1 MRDFREASELI
12 DLLPTALALMV
23 LLNLG
28 GGQEP
33 VAAPVAAPAATPPAP
48 VPYSYAASPAQTL
61 SSALEAVRR
70 KDLNGAR
77 SQQAM
82 LGDNVARRVVDWAII
97 DVMGS
102 DLGEAELARA
112 VNDFAGWPRPE
123 GRLAALQEAHTAAL
137 PPGPVPYSAVAG
149 AGGGGSGGFTG
160 LRLRMNDAL
169 RTGNP
174 AAAYRVISS
183 HSLRPGSVDYAEAES
198 YSGWLALNKLRDARL
213 ADSHFERLERA
224 VKSPVS
230 KARAAYWRGR
240 AAEALG
246 DTARARAFYEQGA
259 QHTTT
264 FYGQLAAE
272 KAGRRTLVLTPDPQ
286 PAAADLA
293 DFETGELARALR
305 LLAAAGER
313 NLVRVFGLYMGET
326 VETPVELAV
335 LVDTLRNIGEQ
346 EVSLIAYRRG
356 AQRGLILHERGYPL
370 LTPPVV
376 DGGAET
382 AFVLA
387 IVRQESQFDPRV
399 RSHAD
404 ARGMM
409 QLLPSTARS
418 TASLSG
424 ISWDPSRLWEPEYN
438 MRLGSRYL
446 GQMTN
451 NFGGSYVM
459 AAAGYNAG
467 PGRPVQWVQFCGD
480 PRDPNGDP
488 LDFLECIPFAET
500 RNYVM
505 NVMSNV
511 EVYRARLNRG
521 QAALTLSSDI
531 RRGVMPSPLLPSGP
545 QPYVPD
551 SPQPYV
557 ADPAASR

>member
-1 MRDFREASELI
+1 MEAGFREASELI
-12 DLLPTALALMV
+12 EVLPTALAIAL
-23 LLNLG
+23 LLNLT
-28 GGQEP
+28 GGQD
-33 VAAPVAAPAATPPAP
+33 AAPPAATPPAP
-48 VPYSYAASPAQTL
+48 TPYSYGASPSQTL
-61 SSALEAVRR
+61 ASALEAVRR
-70 KDLNGAR
+70 KDLNAAR
-77 SQQAM
+77 SLQAG
-82 LGDNVARRVVDWAII
+82 LRDSVARRVVDWAII
-97 DVMGS
+97 DVMGK
-102 DLGEAELARA
+102 DLGEAELTRA
-112 VNDFAGWPRPE
+112 VTDFAGWPRPE
-123 GRLAALQEAHTAAL
+123 GRLAALQEAHDAAL

-149 AGGGGSGGFTG
+149 NAGGGGGGFTSM
-160 LRLRMNDAL
+160 RLRMNDAL
-169 RTGNP
+169 RTGDA
-174 AAAYRVISS
+174 AAAYRAISS
-183 HSLRPGSVDYAEAES
+183 HSLRPGSVDFAEAES
-198 YSGWLALNKLRDARL
+198 YAGWLALNKLRDPRL
-213 ADSHFERLERA
+213 ADTHFQRLEQN

-240 AAEALG
+240 AAEAMG
-246 DTARARAFYEQGA
+246 DRARAQAFYEAGA
-259 QHTTT
+259 EHTTT

-272 KAGRRTLVLTPDPQ
+272 KAGRRTLVLTPDPR
-286 PAAADLA
+286 PTAADVA
-293 DFETGELARALR
+293 DFETGELTRALR

-335 LVDTLRNIGEQ
+335 LVDTLQSIGEQ

-370 LTPPVV
+370 TKPPYVA
-376 DGGAET
+376 GGAEE

-409 QLLPSTARS
+409 QLLPSTARA
-418 TASLSG
+418 TANRIG
-424 ISWDPSRLWEPEYN
+424 VAWEPARLYDADYN
-438 MRLGSRYL
+438 MRLGSGYL
-446 GQMTN
+446 GRMVSN
-451 NFGGSYVM
+451 LGGSYVM

-467 PGRPVQWVQFCGD
+467 PGRPIQWVRFCGD

-511 EVYRARLNRG
+511 EVYRARLNGG
-521 QAALTLSSDI
+521 QAPLTLSSDI
-531 RRGVMPSPLLPSGP
+531 RRGIMPTPNLPTGP

-551 SPQPYV
+551 N
-557 ADPAASR
+557 AATR

>member
-1 MRDFREASELI
+1 MIL
-12 DLLPTALALMV
+12 LLPTALAAT
-23 LLNLG
+23 LLLSLLG
-28 GGQEP
+28 QDQPVPTVAPP
-33 VAAPVAAPAATPPAP
+33 VATTPMPAP
-48 VPYSYAASPAQTL
+48 YISPSTPAQTL

-77 SQQAM
+77 SYQAM
-82 LGDNVARRVVDWAII
+82 LTDPVARRVVDWAIV
-97 DVMGS
+97 DVIGK
-102 DLGEAELARA
+102 DLGQAELSRA

-123 GRLAALQEAHTAAL
+123 GRLAALQAAETAAL

-149 AGGGGSGGFTG
+149 VTGNVGGFG
-160 LRLRMNDAL
+160 NMRSRMNDAL
-169 RTGNP
+169 KTRDV
-174 AAAYRVISS
+174 AAAYRAISN
-183 HSLRPGSVDYAEAES
+183 HNLRPGSVDYAEAES
-198 YSGWLALNKLRDARL
+198 YAGWLALNKLRDPRL
-213 ADSHFERLERA
+213 ADVHFQNLERN

-240 AAEALG
+240 AAEAMG
-246 DTARARAFYEQGA
+246 DTARAQMFYEQGA

-272 KAGRRTLVLTPDPQ
+272 KAGRTTLVLTPDPQ
-286 PAAADLA
+286 PTAGDLA
-293 DFETGELARALR
+293 DFETGELVRALR
-305 LLAAAGER
+305 LLSAAGER

-326 VETPVELAV
+326 VETPVELAM
-335 LVDTLRNIGEQ
+335 LVDTLRGLGEQ

-370 LTPPVV
+370 LTPPSVY
-376 DGGAET
+376 GGAED

-409 QLLPSTARS
+409 QLLPSTARA
-418 TASLSG
+418 TAG
-424 ISWDPSRLWEPEYN
+424 RVGVTWQPERLWEPEYN
-438 MRLGSRYL
+438 MRLGSGYL
-446 GQMTN
+446 GQMVSN
-451 NFGGSYVM
+451 LGGSYVM

-467 PGRPVQWVQFCGD
+467 PGRPVAWVKFCGD

-505 NVMSNV
+505 NVLSNV
-511 EVYRARLNRG
+511 EVYRARLNHG
-521 QAALTLSSDI
+521 QAPLTLSSDI
-531 RRGVMPSPLLPSGP
+531 RRGVMPSPDLPTGP
-545 QPYVPD
+545 QPHLPD
-551 SPQPYV
+551 GPQPYV
-557 ADPAASR
+557 ADPAGSR